1 MNLCLDTMA
10 NEKNPYDVFCDYSY
24 HNILRVL
31 LKWEEKEEEEEEE
44 RKKGG
49 EEMMEIEREQ
59 PASVVSIDKRQLV
72 KNLFQEIIDLYPLPK
87 GTTLNSTAIKFYQL
101 KKELLNCDPH
111 WKFMTSNFR
120 YLGYI
125 LNLLDAMTI
134 APVTDIPDVSRC
146 VKICMKLYHET
157 RYRKEEDPLWNLDV
171 EKVVEFLYPQPPKE
185 EEEEEEGGGEEE
197 KSLDKV

>member
-1 MNLCLDTMA
+1 MA

-31 LKWEEKEEEEEEE
+31 LKWEEKEEEEEE
-44 RKKGG
+44 RKIGG

-101 KKELLNCDPH
+101 KKELLNCDPN

-120 YLGYI
+120 YLSYI
-125 LNLLDAMTI
+125 LPLLDAI
-134 APVTDIPDVSRC
+134 KVASERELPDASRC
-146 VKICMKLYHET
+146 AKVCMELYRNT
-157 RYRKEEDPLWNLDV
+157 GRRKKEDPLWNLDV
-171 EKVVEFLYPQPPKE
+171 ERLVDFLYPNLNESRPKLQV
-185 EEEEEEGGGEEE
+185 
-197 KSLDKV
+197 S